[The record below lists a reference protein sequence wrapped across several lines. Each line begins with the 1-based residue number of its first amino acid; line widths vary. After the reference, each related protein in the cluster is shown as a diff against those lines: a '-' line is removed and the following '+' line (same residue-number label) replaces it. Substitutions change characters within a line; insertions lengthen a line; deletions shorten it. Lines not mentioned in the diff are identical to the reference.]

1 MNLDNTSTILYSLLM
16 KSSKCYSMRAVSAM
30 TGLSA
35 HVIRAWEKRY
45 SAICPNRSSTN
56 RRFYCQGE
64 VERLTLLRQATQMG
78 HAIGLIANLS
88 KKDLKKLSLDSNS
101 EPTEISDA
109 PEAIQDEDFVDD
121 HINICL
127 CSVEKMDARAFE
139 NELLRTSI
147 ALHNDCFI
155 YRFIVPLIQKIGERW
170 HSGTLRIAQE
180 HFASSILKTFLCTM
194 RLAFNVEADAPG
206 ILITTPSGEEHE
218 LGALIASVI
227 AASGGWNVTYL
238 GANLPAEEIF
248 LAAKERNVKA
258 IGLSVVY
265 PETGID
271 LVSEFTH
278 LKKNLPADTTI
289 FVGGQAVETI
299 KVLIRHIGAVQVTDL
314 KDFKIKLQLLAET
327 Y

>member
-1 MNLDNTSTILYSLLM
+1 MNLDNCSTILYSLLM
-16 KSSKCYSMRAVSAM
+16 ASSKCYSMRAVSAM

-45 SAICPNRSSTN
+45 NAICPNRSSTN
-56 RRFYCQGE
+56 RRFYCQDE

-88 KKDLKKLSLDSNS
+88 KKDLKKLSLDNNFESTALPEVS
-101 EPTEISDA
+101 ET
-109 PEAIQDEDFVDD
+109 IQDEDFVDG

-127 CSVEKMDARAFE
+127 CSVEKMDARTFE

-170 HSGTLRIAQE
+170 QSGTFGIAQE
-180 HFASSILKTFLCTM
+180 HFASTILKTFLCTM

-238 GANLPAEEIF
+238 GPNLPAEEIVM
-248 LAAKERNVKA
+248 AAEDRNVKA

-265 PETGID
+265 PETGTD
-271 LVSEFTH
+271 LVAEFTH
-278 LKKNLPADTTI
+278 LKTALPANTTI
-289 FVGGQAVETI
+289 FIGGQAVGTI
-299 KVLIRHIGAVQVTDL
+299 KVLIRHIGAVKITDL
-314 KDFKIKLQLLAET
+314 KDFKIKLQSLADS